1 MIMKSSLVIASFLL
15 AGNIFAANI
24 WYADANK
31 ADDTGDGKSPETA
44 RRHIQSLIDDESV
57 VDGDTIVVLPGTY
70 DHEVTT
76 DANDYPA
83 RVYVNKSLTIKG
95 LDGRK
100 GDTHIVGVKGNTETG
115 IGEGAARAI
124 SVNADNVV
132 IEGLTIRDGYA
143 PGTATE
149 TYGGGI
155 RFNNNTDN
163 WLIDCVVSNC
173 VAYCGGAVSRGI
185 AVRCLFT
192 SNTTVRP
199 SDKTKNY
206 GTVAHGAKMLNC
218 LVVRNQGISYLFH
231 SPSTMV
237 GCTVACNESAGYL
250 YSAGQPHVY
259 NSIVTENSFKKFASS
274 STSLPVVLSNCLFS
288 AGSTNYTKEDS
299 AKTCNT
305 NAPAFGFCAPALGD
319 FRPTSLSGAD
329 GLGDPA
335 FLEKVPMPEGRED
348 LRYIDFAGKEIP
360 REGRITAGCHQ
371 EKAGDAPAFK
381 SETDASW
388 ECESYGWNGWHA
400 GSYVHFTN
408 RVEMCKIRRSDIG
421 PAEVV
426 WYEDASSGNVYVPDT
441 NGWIGIYLPSDVKE
455 VSLKTRKPTKTIWVD
470 GRNGDDAY
478 DGSDIG
484 SEAHPYKTIQ
494 PAIDS
499 VPNGTG
505 SGNIKYSIIRVK
517 PGVYTAKDGATSVIN
532 IPSGETW
539 WYRRVRILSEEGPEN
554 TIIDGLDSCR
564 CVRMANPS
572 AIQGFTL
579 TRGKSEDVTEGGAF
593 HTVVNVYSYYAV
605 DCIITNNINVAAV
618 QIGGTTIRCRFD
630 KNKNTAVRNG
640 RSVGSVICAENAFDG
655 AAGQAYFCT
664 IEADTKDGSDF
675 KYGGCIFKSDKNLT
689 FDKASAV
696 GCFAHGMEING
707 DGVADCSSGDA
718 RFIRGGTG
726 SDYQLYSNS
735 QAIGTVGLG
744 LLDSLGPYARLD
756 FAGNTFNV
764 VGSGVT
770 PGAWQYPSIVRG
782 QRLKI
787 IVR

>member
-1 MIMKSSLVIASFLL
+1 MIMKSSLVVASFLL

-100 GDTHIVGVKGNTETG
+100 GDTHIVGVKGNTATG

-143 PGTATE
+143 PATSA
-149 TYGGGI
+149 YGGGVK
-155 RFNNNTDN
+155 FKNDTN
-163 WLIDCVVSNC
+163 WLIDCTVSNC
-173 VAYCGGAVSRGI
+173 VAYCAGAMAYGI
-185 AVRCLFT
+185 AVRSLFAHNMT
-192 SNTTVRP
+192 KRP
-199 SDKTKNY
+199 GSEAKNY
-206 GTVAHGAKMLNC
+206 GVVARNATMLNC
-218 LVVRNQGISYLFH
+218 LVVRNSG
-231 SPSTMV
+231 
-237 GCTVACNESAGYL
+237 
-250 YSAGQPHVY
+250 
-259 NSIVTENSFKKFASS
+259 
-274 STSLPVVLSNCLFS
+274 SNCLFYFNS
-288 AGSTNYTKEDS
+288 MIVNCTVANNEATSHFTSLYSSPQVYNTIMVENSQKKFIANSSNPQAIVSNCLFTAGSTNYNMEDA

-305 NAPAFGFCAPALGD
+305 NAPAYGFCAPALDD

-335 FLEKVPMPEGRED
+335 FLEKVPMPQGRED
-348 LRYIDFAGKEIP
+348 LRYIDFTGKEIP
-360 REGRITAGCHQ
+360 RESRITAGCHQ
-371 EKAGDAPAFK
+371 EKAGVAPAFK

-388 ECESYGWNGWHA
+388 ECEGCGWGGWHT

-421 PAEVV
+421 PADVV

-441 NGWIGIYLPSDVKE
+441 NGWIGIYLPSDVKD

-470 GRNGDDAY
+470 GQNGDDAY

-499 VPNGTG
+499 VPNGTSG
-505 SGNIKYSIIRVK
+505 SNIKYSIIRVK
-517 PGVYTAKDGATSVIN
+517 PGVYTAKDGETGVVR
-532 IPSGETW
+532 IPDGETW
-539 WYRRVRILSEEGPEN
+539 WYRRVRILAEKGPEN

-593 HTVVNVYSYYAV
+593 HATASVFTYYAV

-618 QIGGTTIRCRFD
+618 QRGGTTIRCRFD
-630 KNKNTAVRNG
+630 KNNNSAVVNG
-640 RSVGSVICAENAFDG
+640 RSVGSVIRASTAFAG
-655 AAGQAYFCT
+655 NTGQAYFCT
-664 IEADTKDGSDF
+664 IEANAIDNSNYV
-675 KYGGCIFKSDKNLT
+675 YGGCIFKRDENLT
-689 FDKASAV
+689 FNKARVV

-707 DGVADCSSGDA
+707 AGVADCSSGDA
-718 RFIRGGTG
+718 RFIRGGTDG
-726 SDYQLYSNS
+726 NYGLYSNS